1 MRQGL
6 VIVLMLLTLA
16 VHVVADDHFPAKTYT
31 AKPDPIA
38 SPDAE
43 IGGELAIFGGQYSKS
58 FNYYLDNN
66 SLTSEI
72 FGAMFETLL
81 GMNSITLE
89 YEPALADRWTISDD
103 KKAFTFHINEKAKW
117 SDGTPITAE
126 DVLWT
131 FQAIMDP
138 KNMTGPHKVALERFQ
153 TPEVLDTHTIRF
165 TTDTVHWRN
174 LGACGSFQ
182 IMPKHAYGA
191 LDFNKVNFE
200 FPVVSGLYRLGE
212 IKEGTY
218 VTLKRRSDWW
228 NKDDPRSL
236 GIGNFDTL
244 KFRFYA
250 DRSIA
255 FENFKKGMIDLF
267 PVYTSRI
274 WVNDTGGGLFT
285 KNHIVKQ
292 KVINNQPVGFQGF
305 AMNMRAFPFD
315 DLKVRKAMAYLLDR
329 RKMNH
334 TLMYDQYFLHR
345 SYYEDLYD
353 KDHPCTNAFYD
364 PDKKKAR
371 DLLKEAGWIVN
382 PQTGLLTKNGR
393 PFTFKFLTRDS
404 STAKFLA
411 IYSEDLK
418 DVGITLEIDQKDWA
432 AWSKDMDEFNY
443 QMTWAAWGAGV
454 FKDPESMW
462 AGKEA
467 DRKGSNNITGLKNT
481 AVDALIEK
489 QKGIFDIQKRNA
501 IVRQIDKILCDEMPY
516 VLLWNV
522 NYTRL
527 LYWNKFGTPPTVLS
541 KYGREDSAY
550 SYWWIDPDAR
560 ADLAQAVTTGDP
572 LPAKQPSVEF
582 GKVFEP

>member
-1 MRQGL
+1 MVL
-6 VIVLMLLTLA
+6 VLAMA
-16 VHVVADDHFPAKTYT
+16 VHAAADEQFPPKTYK
-31 AKPDPIA
+31 AAPDPIA

-43 IGGELAIFGGQYSKS
+43 KGGELAIFGGQYSKS

-81 GMNSITLE
+81 GMNSMTLE

-103 KKAFTFHINEKAKW
+103 KKSFTFHLSEKARW

-131 FQAIMDP
+131 FQTIMDP

-153 TPEVLDTHTIRF
+153 TPVILDTRTIRF
-165 TTDTVHWRN
+165 TADTIHWQN
-174 LGACGSFQ
+174 LGACGGFQ
-182 IMPKHAYGA
+182 IMPKHAYGS
-191 LDFNKVNFE
+191 LDFNKINFE
-200 FPVVSGLYRLGE
+200 FPVVSGLYKLGE
-212 IKEGTY
+212 IKEGIY

-228 NKDDPRSL
+228 GKDDPRAG

-250 DRSIA
+250 DRTNA
-255 FENFKKGMIDLF
+255 FENFKKGLIDLF

-274 WVNDTGGGLFT
+274 WVNETEGDLFT

-305 AMNMRAFPFD
+305 AMNMRSFPFD

-329 RKMNH
+329 PKMNH

-353 KDHPCTNAFYD
+353 KDHPCTNAFYEL
-364 PDKKKAR
+364 DKKKAR
-371 DLLKEAGWIVN
+371 DLLKEAGWTVN

-393 PFTFKFLTRDS
+393 AFTFKFLTRDP

-418 DVGITLEIDQKDWA
+418 DVGIQLEIDQKDWA

-467 DRKGSNNITGLKNT
+467 DRKGSNNITGFKDE

-489 QKGIFDIQKRNA
+489 QKGIFDIKERNA
-501 IVRQIDKILCDEMPY
+501 IIRQIDKILCDDMPY
-516 VLLWNV
+516 ILLWNV

-541 KYGREDSAY
+541 KYGREDSATT
-550 SYWWIDPDAR
+550 YWWIDPDAKS
-560 ADLAQAVTTGDP
+560 DLEAALKTGEP
-572 LPAKQPSVEF
+572 LPAKQPSVDF
-582 GKVFEP
+582 SKVFEP